1 MLLLTET
8 STVVLLSR
16 KNCKDTAAI
25 VTVLA
30 EQTELPVYST
40 DSESGKGVD
49 TLLRVI
55 SHVGD
60 IGWIVAGDLAPAVL
74 RRRSVTAILRLKG
87 ARMPSA
93 KILKEYVLLDEEE
106 PMIWVH
112 RRSCQLSAF
121 LEKNGGPSY

>member
-1 MLLLTET
+1 VLLLTET
-8 STVVLLSR
+8 STVVLLSK

-25 VTVLA
+25 ATVLA
-30 EQTELPVYST
+30 EQTALPVYST

-55 SHVGD
+55 THVGD
-60 IGWIVAGDLAPAVL
+60 IGWIIAGDLAPAVL
-74 RRRSVTAILRLKG
+74 RRRAVTAILRLKG

-93 KILKEYVLLDEEE
+93 RTLKEYVLLDEEE

-112 RRSCQLSAF
+112 RRSHQLSAF
-121 LEKNGGPSY
+121 LRIDGGQ